1 MKKLILIVIVF
12 IIAMSSYSQEFSRAN
27 GDFSIQD
34 SDNKLLRFD
43 KGSQSNIFTE
53 FNYQDLNYG
62 IKNVRELKDEI
73 KIIEMLWNAAKD
85 SITIDLEYIHV
96 GYPLLYKDILEK
108 QIEVF
113 NLSPEW
119 QKHLVYRKKNKI
131 PSWTQD
137 HDLIARIML
146 EGKVYNVLDDLLIK
160 FDYKIKKFS
169 LEKIGYITQRDIDK
183 YDLKY
188 DKKVYKNVPI
198 PFMVWTTVEKIKK

>member
-1 MKKLILIVIVF
+1 MKNYIIIIIITSVLILN
-12 IIAMSSYSQEFSRAN
+12 AQEFSREN
-27 GDFSIQD
+27 GDFSIQS

-43 KGSQSNIFTE
+43 QGSQSNIFTE

-73 KIIEMLWNAAKD
+73 KVIEMLWNAAKD

-119 QKHLVYRKKNKI
+119 QKHLVYREKNKI

-146 EGKVYNVLDDLLIK
+146 EGKVYSILDDLLIK
-160 FDYKIKKFS
+160 FGYKIKNFS
-169 LEKIGYITQRDIDK
+169 LEKIGYVTQRDIDK

-188 DKKVYKNVPI
+188 DKKIYKDIPI